1 MNIER
6 RFAPTEIRE
15 KGNTL
20 VGHAATFNQTYD
32 LGQFEEQ
39 IDSGAFDEAIE
50 RDDVRALWNHDP
62 NIVLGRIKAGTL
74 RLSKDKT
81 GLLSEIDLP
90 ESATQ
95 IRESIERG
103 DVDQMSFGFSVED
116 ERWEKREGKTDLRTI
131 LKAQLYDVSPVTFP
145 ANPNTDIA
153 LRSHDA
159 WAKEREANA
168 RAREELEE
176 TKAIA
181 DIVQAK
187 QEQDEAA

>member
-15 KGNTL
+15 KGKTL
-20 VGHAATFNQTYD
+20 VGHAATFNQVYD

-39 IDSGAFDEAIE
+39 IDPGAFDKALE

-74 RLSKDKT
+74 RLSKDET
-81 GLLSEIDLP
+81 GLVSEIDLP
-90 ESATQ
+90 ESATAV
-95 IRESIERG
+95 REAIERG

-116 ERWEKREGKTDLRTI
+116 ERWEKRDGKTDLRTI
-131 LKAQLYDVSPVTFP
+131 LQARLYDVSPVTYP

-153 LRSHDA
+153 LRSRDE
-159 WAKEREANA
+159 WAEQREAEA
-168 RAREELEE
+168 RRREEE
-176 TKAIA
+176 KAWEAEAEKYI
-181 DIVQAK
+181 
-187 QEQDEAA
+187 EAAKKELE